1 MVTLAAFT
9 LLALSQGATAK
20 VAPTIKEEVGFIRA
34 TFTSPKGTITVILPS
49 DIAQGDTISGT
60 YFPDAKTKDIS
71 DLQIDLGSS
80 HGPPPEISNSPRR
93 IWTIPADAGP
103 RLSLTVWTPD
113 GVSFGTTY
121 VNVETK
127 RAKVSQFTIPSF
139 LRIGAA
145 SVLTGPF
152 DGNAENTLVNATAVN
167 CAVVAESPRSSVIL
181 VPSSMKLGMSTLE
194 LTEQKQKG
202 EAQTRMLGVQISSP
216 KASLA
221 HGELSSVTLKVDGL
235 MGVAES
241 KLPMVILENLT
252 PTIIDLDSK
261 VKHYLIAK
269 PLEDGTYSKTL
280 SITSMLGGKFA
291 VSAFVDP
298 GSGTKIDLKPI
309 ELNRLEL

>member
-1 MVTLAAFT
+1 MVTPVAIT
-9 LLALSQGATAK
+9 LLAFSQGTTVK
-20 VAPTIKEEVGFIRA
+20 SAPTIKEEVGFIRA
-34 TFTSPKGTITVILPS
+34 TFTSSKGTITVILPS

-60 YFPDAKTKDIS
+60 YFPDAKSKDIT
-71 DLQIDLGSS
+71 DLQIDLGTS
-80 HGPPPEISNSPRR
+80 HGPPEVANSPRR
-93 IWTIPADAGP
+93 VWTVPLDAGP

-121 VNVETK
+121 VNVEPK

-145 SVLTGPF
+145 GVVTGPF
-152 DGNAENTLVNATAVN
+152 DGIAENTLVKASGVN
-167 CAVVAESPRSSVIL
+167 CAVVAESPRSSVML

-194 LTEQKQKG
+194 LTEQKMKG
-202 EAQTRMLGVQISSP
+202 EAQARMLGVQISSP
-216 KASLA
+216 KASLT
-221 HGELSSVTLKVDGL
+221 HGEVSSVTLKVDGL
-235 MGVAES
+235 MGVTDS

-280 SITSMLGGKFA
+280 SITSLLGGKFA
-291 VSAFVDP
+291 VSAVVDP
-298 GSGTKIDLKPI
+298 GSGTKVDLKPI
-309 ELNRLEL
+309 ELNRL